1 MKQNQNRIEK
11 YFSQKSHSFS
21 LLIAV
26 ALLILGFCV
35 IILLPPH
42 FWALGLTLMAA
53 GGLIW
58 LFLNLQIKD
67 SELGEAARAAQAA
80 FKEKFE
86 YEFIYRDTRKLHQA
100 ELRGIRHKE
109 PIYESSY
116 LMSGEGLLT
125 RRGGD
130 GKMRSSVYQC
140 VGILKEDDYICFGT
154 QNFSLIGG
162 EESAPVLNNYPYTA
176 LSRVALGEADD
187 RWHLTTMTVYT
198 EGGTALMTFQ
208 MRADAQTDDLVA
220 DINAKIQKAFEERSS
235 ES

>member
-1 MKQNQNRIEK
+1 MKKNQNRIEK
-11 YFSQKSHSFS
+11 YFSQKSHSLS

-35 IILLPPH
+35 ILLLPPQ
-42 FWALGLTLMAA
+42 FWALGVILLGA
-53 GGLIW
+53 GAVIW
-58 LFLNLQIKD
+58 FLLNLQIKD
-67 SELGEAARAAQAA
+67 SELGEVARTAQAS

-100 ELRGIRHKE
+100 ELRGVHHKE
-109 PIYESSY
+109 AIYESSY

-140 VGILKEDDYICFGT
+140 VGILQEDDHICFGT

-162 EESAPVLNNYPYTA
+162 EETKPALNSYPYAT
-176 LSRVALGEADD
+176 LSRVALGEAVAL
-187 RWHLTTMTVYT
+187 WHLTTMTVYG
-198 EGGTALMTFQ
+198 EDGTALMTFQ

-220 DINAKIQKAFEERSS
+220 DINAKIHKAHEE
-235 ES
+235 

>member
-1 MKQNQNRIEK
+1 MKKTQNRIEK

-21 LLIAV
+21 TLIAV
-26 ALLILGFCV
+26 ALLVIGFCV
-35 IILLPPH
+35 ILLLPAR
-42 FWALGLTLMAA
+42 FWALGLVLMAA

-58 LFLNLQIKD
+58 LLLNLQIKD
-67 SELGEAARAAQAA
+67 SELSEAAQTAQAT

-100 ELRGIRHKE
+100 ELRGIRPKE
-109 PIYESSY
+109 AIYESSY

-140 VGILKEDDYICFGT
+140 IGILMEDDHICLGT

-162 EESAPVLNNYPYTA
+162 EETQPVLNKYPYSA
-176 LSRVALGEADD
+176 LSRVTLGEAVAQ
-187 RWHLTTMTVYT
+187 WHLTTMAVYGEDGTV
-198 EGGTALMTFQ
+198 LMNFQ

-220 DINAKIQKAFEERSS
+220 DINNKIQKAHEE
-235 ES
+235 